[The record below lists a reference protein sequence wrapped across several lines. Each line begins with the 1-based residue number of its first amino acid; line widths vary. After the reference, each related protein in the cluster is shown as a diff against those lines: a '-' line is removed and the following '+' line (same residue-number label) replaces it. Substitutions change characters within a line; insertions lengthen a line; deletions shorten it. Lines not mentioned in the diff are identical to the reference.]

1 MKEKIGEEINLAS
14 LGKILIEMG
23 EYDQVEKC
31 YQHMMYHAQL
41 DLSAAHS
48 GLGKAASGK
57 KNFIKAAECERQ
69 SFTN

>member
-1 MKEKIGEEINLAS
+1 
-14 LGKILIEMG
+14 MG

-31 YQHMMYHAQL
+31 YQHMMYDAQL

-57 KNFIKAAECERQ
+57 KNFIKAL
-69 SFTN
+69 